1 MQDVYSYD
9 MEQSKGLTGNNVVT
23 VLMQENGLTLQ
34 EASEYVGRECQAQ
47 MQEYLSARSRLSSS
61 NGPSPDALRYIDAL
75 GSWMVGNLV

>member
-9 MEQSKGLTGNNVVT
+9 MEQSRGLTGNNVVT
-23 VLMQENGLTLQ
+23 VLMQENELTLQ

-47 MQEYLSARSRLSSS
+47 MQDYLDARSRLSSS
-61 NGPSPDALRYIDAL
+61 DRLSKSALRYIDAL